1 MVSAVLS
8 FAGSTSPAS
17 SWATGGESGS
27 RPCSAPRLWGPAAV
41 SWGGQWTIERL
52 QQPARPPAAVMGRQH
67 AAQLEAAGQPPGL
80 WSNGDEFWGSR
91 KRAQGRP
98 AQQASTCQARAV
110 LAPAGG
116 GGSFERAAAIC
127 CLPLAHK
134 LLRLALP
141 CSTAT
146 VAAQQPSKQQS
157 EQRRNAAEADWRIRL
172 RQQQRCRRRNRAP
185 HLQPTAA
192 AALSSC
198 SLSKSRPWCR

>member
-80 WSNGDEFWGSR
+80 WSDGDEFWGSR

-110 LAPAGG
+110 LAPADG
-116 GGSFERAAAIC
+116 GGSFEPAAAIC
-127 CLPLAHK
+127 CLAHK
-134 LLRLALP
+134 LLQLELP

-157 EQRRNAAEADWRIRL
+157 EQRRHAAEADWRIRL
-172 RQQQRCRRRNRAP
+172 RQQQRCRRRNP
-185 HLQPTAA
+185 GPSPAA
-192 AALSSC
+192 DRCC
-198 SLSKSRPWCR
+198 SPS